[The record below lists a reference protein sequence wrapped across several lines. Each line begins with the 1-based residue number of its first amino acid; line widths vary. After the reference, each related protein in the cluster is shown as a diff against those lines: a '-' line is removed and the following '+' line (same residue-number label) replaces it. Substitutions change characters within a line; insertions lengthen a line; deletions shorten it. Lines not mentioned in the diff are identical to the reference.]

1 MKQFVSVDLS
11 FLSTTDQVLCRQD
24 HITVS
29 FADEAGKEFHHL
41 SYPWAQRKKI
51 VVQIDKLNSHWSI
64 GQFKELYVLFLYM

>member
-29 FADEAGKEFHHL
+29 FADEAGKEFNHL
-41 SYPWAQRKKI
+41 SYPWAQRKK
-51 VVQIDKLNSHWSI
+51 KS
-64 GQFKELYVLFLYM
+64 

>member
-41 SYPWAQRKKI
+41 SYPWAQRKKNRSADRQTEFTLEYRTI
-51 VVQIDKLNSHWSI
+51 
-64 GQFKELYVLFLYM
+64 

>member
-29 FADEAGKEFHHL
+29 FADEAGKEFKHL
-41 SYPWAQRKKI
+41 SYPWAKKKKG
-51 VVQIDKLNSHWSI
+51 QIAKLNSHWSI